1 MRLVIES
8 RGKNSGAGLNRY
20 QGQGIYKLIG
30 RKVFLSGLKEVI
42 NSLEKENHSQNIA
55 DAVVNG
61 RSSVVVGEKKKK
73 KEKIINKPQAGVKRK
88 SVVLGTS
95 QPEIVNKARK
105 YSNSTTEK
113 IVNSTGFGTVL
124 D

>member
-55 DAVVNG
+55 DAVLNG
-61 RSSVVVGEKKKK
+61 RSGVVGEKKKK

-95 QPEIVNKARK
+95 QPEIANKARK

-113 IVNSTGFGTVL
+113 IVNNTGFGTVL

>member
-8 RGKNSGAGLNRY
+8 RGKNRGGGLNRY

-61 RSSVVVGEKKKK
+61 RSSVVGEKKKK
-73 KEKIINKPQAGVKRK
+73 KEKIINKPQAGAKRK

-95 QPEIVNKARK
+95 QPEIANKARK

>member
-8 RGKNSGAGLNRY
+8 RGKNSGGGLNRY

-61 RSSVVVGEKKKK
+61 RSGIIEKKKK
-73 KEKIINKPQAGVKRK
+73 KEKIINKPQAGAKRK

>member
-8 RGKNSGAGLNRY
+8 RGKNSGGGLNRY

-61 RSSVVVGEKKKK
+61 RSSVVGEKKKK
-73 KEKIINKPQAGVKRK
+73 KEKIINKPQAGAKRK
-88 SVVLGTS
+88 SVVLETS

>member
-42 NSLEKENHSQNIA
+42 NNLEKENHSQNIA

-61 RSSVVVGEKKKK
+61 RSSVVGEKKKK
-73 KEKIINKPQAGVKRK
+73 KEKIINKPQAGAKGK
-88 SVVLGTS
+88 QLYLKHH
-95 QPEIVNKARK
+95 NLK
-105 YSNSTTEK
+105 
-113 IVNSTGFGTVL
+113 
-124 D
+124 

>member
-8 RGKNSGAGLNRY
+8 RGKNSGGGLNRY

-61 RSSVVVGEKKKK
+61 RSGIIEKKKK
-73 KEKIINKPQAGVKRK
+73 KDKIINKPQAGAKRK
-88 SVVLGTS
+88 SVVLGTL
-95 QPEIVNKARK
+95 QPETVKARK

>member
-8 RGKNSGAGLNRY
+8 RGKNSGGGLNRY

-30 RKVFLSGLKEVI
+30 RKVFLSGLKKVI

-61 RSSVVVGEKKKK
+61 RSGVVGEKKKK
-73 KEKIINKPQAGVKRK
+73 KEKIINKPQAGAKRK

>member
-1 MRLVIES
+1 M
-8 RGKNSGAGLNRY
+8 NRY

-55 DAVVNG
+55 DAVVNE
-61 RSSVVVGEKKKK
+61 RSRVVGEKKKK
-73 KEKIINKPQAGVKRK
+73 KEKIINKPQAGAKRK
-88 SVVLGTS
+88 SVVLGTL

>member
-61 RSSVVVGEKKKK
+61 RSSVVGEKKKK
-73 KEKIINKPQAGVKRK
+73 KEKIINKPQAGAKRK
-88 SVVLGTS
+88 SVVLETS

-113 IVNSTGFGTVL
+113 IVNSTGFGTVF

>member
-8 RGKNSGAGLNRY
+8 RGKNSGGGLNRY

-61 RSSVVVGEKKKK
+61 RSGIIEKKKK
-73 KEKIINKPQAGVKRK
+73 KDKIINKPQADAKRK

>member
-61 RSSVVVGEKKKK
+61 RSSVVGEKKKK
-73 KEKIINKPQAGVKRK
+73 KEKIINKPQAGAKRK
-88 SVVLGTS
+88 SVVLETS

>member
-8 RGKNSGAGLNRY
+8 RGKNSGGGLNRY

-61 RSSVVVGEKKKK
+61 RSRVVGEKKKK
-73 KEKIINKPQAGVKRK
+73 KEKIINKPQAGAKRK

>member
-8 RGKNSGAGLNRY
+8 RGKNSGGGLNRY

-42 NSLEKENHSQNIA
+42 NNLEKENHSQNIA

-61 RSSVVVGEKKKK
+61 RSSVVGEKKKK
-73 KEKIINKPQAGVKRK
+73 KEKIINKPQAGAKRK
-88 SVVLGTS
+88 SVVLETS

>member
-8 RGKNSGAGLNRY
+8 RGKNSGGGLNRY

-61 RSSVVVGEKKKK
+61 RSSVVGEKKKK

-88 SVVLGTS
+88 SVVLETS
-95 QPEIVNKARK
+95 QPEIANKARK

-113 IVNSTGFGTVL
+113 IVNNTGFGTVL

>member
-8 RGKNSGAGLNRY
+8 RGKNRGGGLNRY

-61 RSSVVVGEKKKK
+61 RSSVVGEKKKK
-73 KEKIINKPQAGVKRK
+73 KEKIINKPQAGAKRK
-88 SVVLGTS
+88 SVVLETS

>member
-8 RGKNSGAGLNRY
+8 RGKNSGGGLNRY

-61 RSSVVVGEKKKK
+61 RSSVVGEKKKK
-73 KEKIINKPQAGVKRK
+73 KEKIINKPQAGAKRK

-95 QPEIVNKARK
+95 QPEIANKARK

-113 IVNSTGFGTVL
+113 IVNNTGFGTVL